1 MPWCGLVTTRLYA
14 ILARKAPRAVV
25 FRRGPSRVVLCLS
38 WHTDTDRFEE
48 GQWLRARIYER
59 RSDLS
64 PSGERLVYFAAS
76 FKPHGPG
83 SWTAVSH
90 PPWLTALAMW
100 PKGDTW
106 GGGGLFE
113 DDKTLL
119 LNHAPG
125 DAGVGPPSPLRVRPL
140 HAYAG
145 RGEDDPIHSMR
156 LARDGWRVEEE
167 GKAQENAFS
176 AKVWFTY
183 VPPIVMAKTQPGG
196 RSKHPIELLSITHGV
211 HERNG
216 AWYVM
221 EHAVRNPESEERASL
236 GRTDWADWDRNGDL
250 LYAKHGAIFRLPRR
264 AAAALDLDAARKLV
278 DLNGHAFEARAS
290 PPEARRWR

>member
-1 MPWCGLVTTRLYA
+1 MTTRLYA

-59 RSDLS
+59 RADLS

-83 SWTAVSH
+83 SWTAVSR

-113 DDKTLL
+113 DERTLL
-119 LNHAPG
+119 LNHMPG
-125 DAGVGPPSPLRVRPL
+125 QDAIGPRSPLRVRPL
-140 HAYAG
+140 HAFAG

-156 LARDGWRVEEE
+156 LARDGWRVEQE
-167 GKAQENAFS
+167 GKEHENAFG
-176 AKVWFTY
+176 AQVWFTY
-183 VPPIVMAKTQPGG
+183 SPAIVLAKPQPGARG
-196 RSKHPIELLSITHGV
+196 EKPVELLQITHGV

-221 EHAVRNPESEERASL
+221 EHVLRHPKTDEQASL
-236 GRTDWADWDRNGDL
+236 GRSDWADWDHGGDL
-250 LYAKHGAIFRLPRR
+250 LYAKAGVLFRLPRR
-264 AAAALDLDAARKLV
+264 AAASLDLGAARELI
-278 DLNGHAFEARAS
+278 DLNGHAFEARES
-290 PPEARRWR
+290 PPQARTWR